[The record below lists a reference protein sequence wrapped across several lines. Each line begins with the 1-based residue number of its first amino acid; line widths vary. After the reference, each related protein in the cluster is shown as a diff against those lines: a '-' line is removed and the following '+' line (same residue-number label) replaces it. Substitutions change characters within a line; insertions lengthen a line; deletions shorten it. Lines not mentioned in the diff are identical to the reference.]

1 MHFDWYRM
9 DALTPEF
16 MAHWRALGL
25 CASSPNVYLMPE
37 FMLPAVRHLDTD
49 KAPRLAALWNA
60 DRSILLALGV
70 FNAVTPSWRFPY
82 PRLSAVLTKYSLQS
96 GVLLRAGIDVEAVDQ
111 FIGGLFSGPWRAV
124 RITELREDSLVY
136 RQIQEAALRRGLRW
150 FVDMKYE
157 RAAVK
162 LGEGAHWHEHIS
174 HSRHRRLRNAHSRLA
189 KLGSVEFRVVQGAE
203 VSESNAEA
211 LLRVEA
217 MGWKRASALL
227 AAPAR
232 AHFFREMVRACSGRN
247 FVFFCE
253 LLLDGNVIAS
263 TSNFNVNGYGFAFK
277 VGNDPTYAKFSP
289 GYLVEYLFLQSCT
302 QTCPDLHEVES
313 GSMPGSYIEVLWPE
327 RIPIVSGHLVDGK
340 LPAAYATFKQHIK
353 GARRSFG
360 RG

>member
-1 MHFDWYRM
+1 MHFDWYDL

-16 MAHWRALGL
+16 VAHWRTLGL
-25 CASSPNVYLMPE
+25 CASTPNIYLMPE
-37 FMLPAVRHLDTD
+37 FMLPAVRHLDID
-49 KAPRLAALWNA
+49 KAPRVAALWNA
-60 DRSILLALGV
+60 DRSTLLALGV
-70 FNAVTPSWRFPY
+70 FNVVTPSYRFPY

-96 GVLLRAGIDVEAVDQ
+96 GVLLRGGIDADAVDQ
-111 FIGGLFSGPWRAV
+111 FIGGLFAGSWRAV
-124 RITELREDSLVY
+124 RINELREDSLVY

-150 FVDMKYE
+150 FVDLRYE
-157 RAAVK
+157 RAMVK
-162 LGEGAHWHEHIS
+162 LGEGARWQEHIS
-174 HSRHRRLRNAHSRLA
+174 RSRHRRLRSAYARLA
-189 KLGSVEFRVVQGAE
+189 KLGKVEFRVVQGAE
-203 VSESNAEA
+203 VSDSNAEA

-227 AAPAR
+227 ATPAR
-232 AHFFREMVRACSGRN
+232 AQFFREMVRGCSGQS
-247 FVFFCE
+247 FMFFCE

-289 GYLVEYLFLQSCT
+289 GFLVEYAFLQSSA
-302 QTCPDLHEVES
+302 QACPDLHELES

-327 RIPIVSGHLVDGK
+327 RVPMVGGHLVDGK

-353 GARRSFG
+353 GARRAFA

>member
-1 MHFDWYRM
+1 
-9 DALTPEF
+9 
-16 MAHWRALGL
+16 
-25 CASSPNVYLMPE
+25 
-37 FMLPAVRHLDTD
+37 MLPAVRHLDTD

-60 DRSILLALGV
+60 DRSALLALGV
-70 FNAVTPSWRFPY
+70 FNAVSPGWRFPY

-96 GVLLRAGIDVEAVDQ
+96 GVLLRVGIAAEAVDQ
-111 FIGGLFSGPWRAV
+111 FIDGLFSGSWRAV
-124 RITELREDSLVY
+124 RINELREDSLVY

-150 FVDMKYE
+150 FVDMRYE

-162 LGEGAHWHEHIS
+162 LGDGARWREHIS
-174 HSRHRRLRNAHSRLA
+174 RSRHGRLRSARARLA
-189 KLGSVEFRVVQGAE
+189 KLGKVEFRIVQGTE
-203 VSESNAEA
+203 VSDSNAEA

-227 AAPAR
+227 ATPAR
-232 AHFFREMVRACSGRN
+232 AQFFREMVRSCSEQG

-289 GYLVEYLFLQSCT
+289 GYLVEYLFLQSCA
-302 QTCPDLHEVES
+302 QACPDVHELES
-313 GSMPGSYIEVLWPE
+313 GSVPGSYIEVLWPE
-327 RIPIVSGHLVDGK
+327 RIPMVSGHLVDGK
-340 LPAAYATFKQHIK
+340 WPAAYATFKQHIK
-353 GARRSFG
+353 GARRSFA